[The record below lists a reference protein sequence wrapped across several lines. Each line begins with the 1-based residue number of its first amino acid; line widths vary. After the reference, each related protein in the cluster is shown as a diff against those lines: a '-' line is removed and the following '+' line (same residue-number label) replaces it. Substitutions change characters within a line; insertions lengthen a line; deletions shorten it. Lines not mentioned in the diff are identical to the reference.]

1 MSLLTSVS
9 QKVMVEINDIIAHTY
24 LTYLVKVR
32 PNKLA
37 KCWSPNISQTVTED
51 AKLLHRAMSELV
63 RAVVVAT
70 PTTCF

>member
-32 PNKLA
+32 PKKLTN
-37 KCWSPNISQTVTED
+37 CWSPNIGRTVTED
-51 AKLLHRAMSELV
+51 AKLLHHTISELV
-63 RAVVVAT
+63 RAAVVAT
-70 PTTCF
+70 PTACF